1 MISFD
6 TSENMQNWDYVTYG
20 KLPTRIYP
28 KERWDVYVPL
38 NSPCST
44 LQEGEILPKE
54 VRYLKY
60 LESFEIQSNSNN
72 QTRIVSLGEEICEL
86 KYLKSLTVFA
96 YGMEKLPDNF
106 IKLGGK
112 VDKKLSG
119 DWRSWTCRAIISRR
133 WLPLP
138 K

>member
-6 TSENMQNWDYVTYG
+6 TSENMQNWDYVTLWEATDKDIPEG
-20 KLPTRIYP
+20 AVGRVRSVKFSLF
-28 KERWDVYVPL
+28 
-38 NSPCST
+38 N

-112 VDKKLSG
+112 VDKVIG
-119 DWRSWTCRAIISRR
+119 DWRNWTCRAIISRR

>member
-1 MISFD
+1 MSA
-6 TSENMQNWDYVTYG
+6 
-20 KLPTRIYP
+20 
-28 KERWDVYVPL
+28 
-38 NSPCST
+38 
-44 LQEGEILPKE
+44 
-54 VRYLKY
+54 Y

-112 VDKKLSG
+112 VDKSYRGLGKLVFSV
-119 DWRSWTCRAIISRR
+119 RNLFSISSER
-133 WLPLP
+133 
-138 K
+138 

>member
-1 MISFD
+1 M
-6 TSENMQNWDYVTYG
+6 
-20 KLPTRIYP
+20 
-28 KERWDVYVPL
+28 
-38 NSPCST
+38 
-44 LQEGEILPKE
+44 PKE

-112 VDKKLSG
+112 VDESYRGLEKLDLSG
-119 DWRSWTCRAIISRR
+119 NNFPSLAAITEVVNEENFPELMPST
-133 WLPLP
+133 
-138 K
+138 